1 MIVAEIH
8 VEADAVAAT
17 ATALL
22 ALTDNVDDVA
32 LTHGPTGVMF
42 VVPDDLAEKLLASSK
57 KKNNDEKTTDA
68 KTVDAKTT
76 DAKTTDAKTVDE
88 KTTDAKTTDAKTIE
102 PRTNEAPKPES
113 DGAPQAPKTDLRRP
127 VNPRAKTTTDQE

>member
-1 MIVAEIH
+1 MIVAEIY

-42 VVPDDLAEKLLASSK
+42 VVPDDLAEQLLASSK
-57 KKNNDEKTTDA
+57 KKNSEAKAADA
-68 KTVDAKTT
+68 KSADAKTT
-76 DAKTTDAKTVDE
+76 DAKAV
-88 KTTDAKTTDAKTIE
+88 E
-102 PRTNEAPKPES
+102 PKNDEAPKPES
-113 DGAPQAPKTDLRRP
+113 DGAPQAPKADPRRP

>member
-57 KKNNDEKTTDA
+57 KKDSE
-68 KTVDAKTT
+68 AKTT
-76 DAKTTDAKTVDE
+76 DAKSTEPKAADAKTVE
-88 KTTDAKTTDAKTIE
+88 PKTD
-102 PRTNEAPKPES
+102 EAPKPES
-113 DGAPQAPKTDLRRP
+113 DGAPQAPKADPRRP
-127 VNPRAKTTTDQE
+127 VNPRAKTTPDQE